1 MVPTAQRRR
10 RSTARTRS
18 LFLLLAGLLLAGFG
32 AAGCTPVSTLGAR
45 QKPALDGPQQH
56 VLAGAL
62 HGRTGA
68 FLIVRDAASRVE
80 VRLADLPGLLYR
92 ISTPADSGL
101 APAVTG
107 TPGRVRLGLRPTGA
121 DGPDTV
127 EILLNRAVRWDIRLP
142 AGAGEQHL
150 DLAAGRIRRV
160 ELGSGTGLVSMR
172 LPPPRGTVPIK
183 LTGGVGEIAIALPAG
198 TPLRFRLRGGAALV
212 AVPWARRARAQA
224 GALIAPAGW
233 VSARDRYAVD
243 VGSEVGT
250 VTVWG

>member
-1 MVPTAQRRR
+1 
-10 RSTARTRS
+10 
-18 LFLLLAGLLLAGFG
+18 LFLLVAGLLASF
-32 AAGCTPVSTLGAR
+32 AMAGCTSASTLGAR
-45 QKPALDGPQQH
+45 QMPALDGPQQH

-183 LTGGVGEIAIALPAG
+183 LTGGVGEIAIAIPAG

-212 AVPWARRARAQA
+212 AVPWTPRARAPA

-233 VSARDRYAVD
+233 LGARNRYAVD
-243 VGSEVGT
+243 VESEVGT

>member
-1 MVPTAQRRR
+1 MVPTAQRHRP
-10 RSTARTRS
+10 STNGKRS
-18 LFLLLAGLLLAGFG
+18 LLALLAALMVVLSG
-32 AAGCTPVSTLGAR
+32 AACGPESTLAAR
-45 QKPALDGPQQH
+45 RMPAAEEPQRH

-62 HGRTGA
+62 HGRRAA

-107 TPGRVRLGLRPTGA
+107 SRGRVSLRLRPTGA

-150 DLAAGRIRRV
+150 DLAAGRLDRL
-160 ELGSGTGLVSMR
+160 ELGSGTGLISMR
-172 LPPPRGTVPIK
+172 LPPPRGTVPIVV
-183 LTGGVGEIAIALPAG
+183 TGGVGEVAVAIPRG
-198 TPLRFRLRGGAALV
+198 TPLRLDLRGGADLL
-212 AVPWARRARAQA
+212 AVPWTGRSRATA
-224 GALIAPAGW
+224 GALLGPEGWRRAP
-233 VSARDRYAVD
+233 DRYAVTIA
-243 VGSEVGT
+243 SEVGS
-250 VTVWG
+250 VTVRG

>member
-10 RSTARTRS
+10 PSTTGMFSGFPLVVA
-18 LFLLLAGLLLAGFG
+18 LLLGLAGS
-32 AAGCTPVSTLGAR
+32 GCTPASTLSGR
-45 QKPALDGPQQH
+45 QMPAGGEPQRH

-80 VRLADLPGLLYR
+80 IRLADLPGLLYR

-127 EILLNRAVRWDIRLP
+127 EILLNRAVHWDIRLP

-150 DLAAGRIRRV
+150 DLAAGRIRRLEV
-160 ELGSGTGLVSMR
+160 GSGTGLVSMR
-172 LPPPRGTVPIK
+172 LPPPRGTVPIR
-183 LTGGVGEIAIALPAG
+183 LAGGVGEVAVAVPAD
-198 TPLRFRLRGGAALV
+198 TPLRFHLRGGASLV
-212 AVPWARRARAQA
+212 AVPWTGRTRAEA
-224 GALIAPAGW
+224 GTKLAPAGW
-233 VSARDRYAVD
+233 AAATDRYAVD
-243 VGSEVGT
+243 VAAEVGQ
-250 VTVWG
+250 VTLWS

>member
-1 MVPTAQRRR
+1 V
-10 RSTARTRS
+10 
-18 LFLLLAGLLLAGFG
+18 FLLVVALAMGLGP
-32 AAGCTPVSTLGAR
+32 AGCTSAPMLGAR
-45 QKPALDGPQQH
+45 QMPAEDTPQRH

-107 TPGRVRLGLRPTGA
+107 APGRVRLGLRPTGA

-150 DLAAGRIRRV
+150 DLAAGRIRRL
-160 ELGSGTGLVSMR
+160 ELGSGAGLVSMR
-172 LPPPRGTVPIK
+172 LPPPRGTVPIT
-183 LTGGVGEIAIALPAG
+183 LAGGVGEVAVAVPAD
-198 TPLRFRLRGGAALV
+198 TPLRFHLRGGAALV
-212 AVPWARRARAQA
+212 AVPWTARTRA
-224 GALIAPAGW
+224 GAGAMLAPAGW
-233 VSARDRYAVD
+233 AKATDRYAVEVTAE
-243 VGSEVGT
+243 VGS
-250 VTVWG
+250 VTLWG

>member
-1 MVPTAQRRR
+1 MRPRLVLVAALMVGLAQ
-10 RSTARTRS
+10 S
-18 LFLLLAGLLLAGFG
+18 
-32 AAGCTPVSTLGAR
+32 GCTPATTLGAR
-45 QKPALDGPQQH
+45 QMPAGDGPQRH

-107 TPGRVRLGLRPTGA
+107 APGRVRLGLRPTGA

-150 DLAAGRIRRV
+150 DLAAGRLRRL

-172 LPPPRGTVPIK
+172 LPPPRGTVPIA
-183 LTGGVGEIAIALPAG
+183 LAGGVGEVAVAVPAD

-212 AVPWARRARAQA
+212 AVPWTGRTRARA
-224 GALIAPAGW
+224 GAIVAPAGW
-233 VSARDRYAVD
+233 DTATNRYAVNVATE
-243 VGSEVGT
+243 VGS
-250 VTVWG
+250 VTLWG